1 LLMHGRLVLFDVDG
15 TLIDTRGAG
24 LEALR
29 RAGNELHGGEVPRLE
44 LCGATDSGLARH
56 ILGSFG
62 VEVNESSVS
71 EFYDAYLV
79 YLGEH
84 LGSGDFEGEVLPGV
98 PELLHA
104 LREAGAT
111 LGLLTGNIAV
121 GAEVKLSHFELSGF
135 FTFGAFGDDHH
146 DRNELGP
153 IAMARAER
161 AHGKSFVAAEAV
173 VVGDTP
179 KDIACGKAL
188 GAGTLC
194 VATGNF
200 SAETLRAKG
209 ADLVV
214 DDFRRPNEVVSALR
228 ANFVNRH

>member
-1 LLMHGRLVLFDVDG
+1 MLMHGRLVLFDVDG

-84 LGSGDFEGEVLPGV
+84 LGSGDFEGEVLPD
-98 PELLHA
+98 
-104 LREAGAT
+104 
-111 LGLLTGNIAV
+111 LTGRPRIV
-121 GAEVKLSHFELSGF
+121 SG
-135 FTFGAFGDDHH
+135 
-146 DRNELGP
+146 
-153 IAMARAER
+153 
-161 AHGKSFVAAEAV
+161 
-173 VVGDTP
+173 
-179 KDIACGKAL
+179 
-188 GAGTLC
+188 
-194 VATGNF
+194 
-200 SAETLRAKG
+200 
-209 ADLVV
+209 
-214 DDFRRPNEVVSALR
+214 RRVL
-228 ANFVNRH
+228 